1 MRLLSQIWRVARAA
15 LLYMVFAMAV
25 ALTSFVVLPVLSL
38 FASDVPDLLA
48 QRCMHWAARLVR
60 RVAMGLGV
68 VRLRVDGAAALSA
81 PGPMLIVANH
91 PTKLDATMLV
101 ALMSQVD
108 TVVEASW
115 AARPL
120 LGPLLVR
127 AGHLRNDDAVQV
139 VEEGVRRLRQGR
151 RFVIFPEGSRSPAGA
166 LHPFQRGAARIAL
179 ASGCDLLPV
188 VIRCDPPIGLKGKA
202 WYDIPEETPAMSI
215 TVGDPIKAGDFINGD
230 ETRGVA
236 ARKVTRAL
244 RDYFL
249 RELDYADV

>member
-1 MRLLSQIWRVARAA
+1 MRFLAQPWRITRAA

-25 ALTSFVVLPVLSL
+25 ALTSYVVVPVLSR
-38 FASDVPDLLA
+38 FDSGEPDLLV
-48 QRCMHWAARLVR
+48 QRCVHEAARWVR
-60 RVAMGLGV
+60 RAAVWLGI
-68 VRLRVDGAAALSA
+68 VRLRIDRAERLAA
-81 PGPMLIVANH
+81 PGPLLVVANH

-101 ALMSQVD
+101 ALMRQVD

-120 LGPLLVR
+120 LGPLLMR

-139 VEEGVRRLRQGR
+139 VEEGVRRLLRGR
-151 RFVIFPEGSRSPAGA
+151 CFLIFPEGSRSPAGA
-166 LHPFQRGAARIAL
+166 LHPFQRGAAHIAL

-202 WYDIPEETPAMSI
+202 WYDIPVETPTMSI
-215 TVGDPIKAGDFINGD
+215 SVGDLIKAGDFINGD

-249 RELDYADV
+249 RELGYADV